1 MNTFPILLRSILF
14 TAVLWLTTA
23 AGLAQTDE
31 QIAGLW
37 QGAIDVP
44 GMKLELSVAFNRKDG
59 AWAGSMNIPV
69 QNLRDMAL
77 DELRIEGGAV
87 EFKLSKVPGNASF
100 SGRFENEFTEIRGD
114 FRQSGMNLPMYLVKE
129 SAAQSAAEAA
139 RLAVALERFRV
150 LADSLRQLRSVPGL
164 AVGIYKDGKVIFSE
178 GFGFR
183 DQEAQLPVTPAT
195 LFAIGSSTKAFT
207 AVGLA
212 MLVEDGKLEWDK
224 PVINYLPDFKLM
236 DDFATREMTAV
247 DLLTHQSGLPRHDLM
262 WYGSGFSRMEIFE
275 RLRHLE
281 SNKSFR
287 SAWQYQNLMYLTAG
301 ILAERISGQSWEDF
315 TRERIF
321 NPLGMEHSF
330 FAHKNV
336 PKELPLAQPYRKT
349 EKEEVLLM
357 PHRDIY
363 AIGPAGSIY
372 SNVEDMLQW
381 VQFHLHSGKVGDKQ
395 VLPVTAV
402 QKLHSPHKVIENST
416 SPAMPELSNSSYG
429 LGWFAM
435 RNKDLDVVHHGGNI
449 DGFSALVYLLPGK
462 NTGMVFLTN
471 LNGNPLPGLLARYA
485 TDLLFDR
492 EPIDWY
498 ARAFGDG
505 NAETPEKE
513 DAKPTPGTK
522 PSRALKEFAGRYEH
536 PGYGIVELKMEK
548 DSLQF
553 AFNTFRGK
561 LRHWH
566 YDVFQVRFEEF
577 GQDMFVTFYSGK
589 DGVVNRLG
597 VPLEGAL
604 DEDIHFAKLP
614 PDLLS
619 NAAYVASI
627 IGQYEADA
635 FSVSIEMKQD
645 KLYSVIVGQPELE
658 LIPIKENW
666 FSIKG
671 LNGFS
676 VEFVFEKDK
685 SKAATVK
692 FHQPNGVF
700 PAKRKG

>member
-1 MNTFPILLRSILF
+1 MNTLPILLRNTVFAAVFVLVTISGF
-14 TAVLWLTTA
+14 T
-23 AGLAQTDE
+23 QTDE
-31 QIAGLW
+31 QITGLW

-44 GMKLELSVAFNRKDG
+44 GMKLELSVTFSRKDG
-59 AWAGSMNIPV
+59 VWAGTMSIPV

-77 DELRIEGGAV
+77 DELRIEGGTV
-87 EFKLSKVPGNASF
+87 GFKLSKVPGNASF
-100 SGRFENEFTEIRGD
+100 SGKFENDFTEIRGD
-114 FRQSGMNLPMYLVKE
+114 FRQSGMNLPMYLIKE
-129 SAAQSAAEAA
+129 SAAKNAEEAA
-139 RLAVALERFRV
+139 RLAGALERFRV
-150 LADSLRQLRSVPGL
+150 LADSLRQVRFVPGL

-183 DQEAQLPVTPAT
+183 DREAQLPVTPAT

-207 AVGLA
+207 AAGLA

-275 RLRHLE
+275 RLRHLP

-301 ILAERISGQSWEDF
+301 ILTERISGQSWEDF
-315 TRERIF
+315 TRQRIF
-321 NPLGMEHSF
+321 SPLGMEHSF

-336 PKELPLAQPYRKT
+336 PQELPLAQPYRKT
-349 EKEEVLLM
+349 EKEEVLRM

-381 VQFHLHSGKVGDKQ
+381 VQFHLNSGKVDDKQ
-395 VLPVTAV
+395 LLPATAV

-416 SPAMPELSNSSYG
+416 SAAMPELSSSSYG

-492 EPIDWY
+492 EAIDWY

-505 NAETPEKE
+505 SAETPKKE
-513 DAKPTPGTK
+513 EAKPTPGTK

-577 GQDMFVTFYSGK
+577 GQDMFVTFYAGK
-589 DGVVNRLG
+589 DGIVNRLG

-614 PDLLS
+614 PDLLG

-627 IGQYEADA
+627 IGQYEADV
-635 FSVSIEMKQD
+635 FSVSFDMKQD

-676 VEFVFEKDK
+676 VEFVFEKGK
-685 SKAATVK
+685 SKATTVK

-700 PAKRKG
+700 PAKRKD

>member
-14 TAVLWLTTA
+14 TAVFWLTTA

-31 QIAGLW
+31 QITGLW

-44 GMKLELSVAFNRKDG
+44 GMKLELSVAFSRQDG
-59 AWAGSMNIPV
+59 VWSGSMSIPV
-69 QNLRDMAL
+69 QNMHDMAL

-100 SGRFENEFTEIRGD
+100 SGKFENDFTEIRGD
-114 FRQSGMNLPMYLVKE
+114 FRQSGMNLKMYLVKE
-129 SAAQSAAEAA
+129 SAAKSAAEAA
-139 RLAVALERFRV
+139 RLTEALDRFRV
-150 LADSLRQLRSVPGL
+150 LADSLRQVRAVPGL
-164 AVGIYKDGKVIFSE
+164 AVGIYKDGKMIFSE

-183 DQEAQLPVTPAT
+183 DREAQLPVTPAT
-195 LFAIGSSTKAFT
+195 LFAIGSSSKAFT
-207 AVGLA
+207 AAGLA

-224 PVINYLPDFKLM
+224 PVVNYLPDFKLM

-262 WYGSGFSRMEIFE
+262 WYGSGFSRAELYE
-275 RLRHLE
+275 RLRYLE
-281 SNKSFR
+281 PNKSFR

-301 ILAERISGQSWEDF
+301 ILAERISGQTWEDF

-336 PKELPLAQPYRKT
+336 PQELPLAQPYRKT
-349 EKEEVLLM
+349 EKEEVLRM

-372 SNVEDMLQW
+372 SNVDDMLQW
-381 VQFHLHSGKVGDKQ
+381 VQFHLNSGKVGDKQ
-395 VLPVTAV
+395 LLAAAAT
-402 QKLHSPHKVIENST
+402 QKLHSPHKVVENST
-416 SPAMPELSNSSYG
+416 SAAMPELSNASYG
-429 LGWFAM
+429 LGWFVM
-435 RNKDLDVVHHGGNI
+435 RNKDIDVVHHGGNI

-498 ARAFGDG
+498 ARIFGDG
-505 NAETPEKE
+505 SAETPKKE
-513 DAKPTPGTK
+513 ESKPTAGTK
-522 PSRALKEFAGRYEH
+522 PSRAIKEFAGKYEH
-536 PGYGIVELKMEK
+536 PGYGIVELSMEK
-548 DSLQF
+548 DSLLF
-553 AFNTFRGK
+553 AFNSFRGK

-566 YDVFQVRFEEF
+566 YDVFQVRLEEF
-577 GQDMFVTFYSGK
+577 GQDMLVTFYSGK

-597 VPLEGAL
+597 IALEGAL
-604 DEDIHFAKLP
+604 GEDIHFAKLP

-627 IGQYEADA
+627 IGQYEADV

-645 KLYSVIVGQPELE
+645 KLYGIIVGQPEHE

-676 VEFVFEKDK
+676 VEFVFEKGN
-685 SKAATVK
+685 SKAASVK